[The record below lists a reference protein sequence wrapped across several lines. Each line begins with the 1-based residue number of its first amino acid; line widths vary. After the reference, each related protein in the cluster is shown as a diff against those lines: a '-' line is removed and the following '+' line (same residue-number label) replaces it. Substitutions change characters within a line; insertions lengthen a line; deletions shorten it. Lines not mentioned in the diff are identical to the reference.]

1 MSINKW
7 IKQVNPYVLVPLWLL
22 SATAVA
28 QDRFAL
34 VLGVQENWDS
44 NFARNPDVDSE
55 HYTLAAASLSAKQDF
70 SKQQLALSLRGNQY
84 KYDQRDDL
92 DTDFYEG
99 AASWRSNWNTRV
111 KTELTWNRDAYPVD
125 RLEFS
130 GNDVVASDLARA
142 KLIVGTGKHM
152 SFGVGV
158 NQLLQTHSNSLRQSL
173 ELDEDE
179 AFIEATYQTSNQ
191 SSLSARVR
199 DGNRVYPYPDP
210 TEPLSLDYDYQQR
223 ELEGAWAPSAKTH
236 LSATVG
242 QFERKGEVNEGVGT
256 TSRLDAGWTVSEKL
270 ELLLVYSHSEPA
282 VGETSDSPSDVRG
295 GELKLVWEP
304 NAKWIVS
311 TGVRY
316 TEQEY
321 LQRAEEPARD
331 ETITAIT
338 PLSLTYRFSELLT
351 LRINSQWVDRHS
363 PLSYREYDYAL
374 ASCGLGLNF

>member
-1 MSINKW
+1 M
-7 IKQVNPYVLVPLWLL
+7 LVPLWLL
-22 SATAVA
+22 SATTVA
-28 QDRFAL
+28 QDRFSM

-44 NFARNPDVDSE
+44 NFARSPDVDSE
-55 HYTLAAASLSAKQDF
+55 HYTIAAASIAAKQDF

-84 KYDQRDDL
+84 KYDLRDDL

-130 GNDVVASDLARA
+130 GNDVVASDLAKA
-142 KLIVGTGKHM
+142 KLTIGTGKRM
-152 SFGVGV
+152 SFGAGV
-158 NQLLQTHSNSLRQSL
+158 NQLLQSHSNSLRQSL
-173 ELDEDE
+173 ELDQDE
-179 AFIEATYQTSNQ
+179 AFVEATYQTSNE

-199 DGNRVYPYPDP
+199 DGKRVYPYPDP
-210 TEPLSLDYDYQQR
+210 NEPRSLDYDYQQR

-236 LSATVG
+236 MSATVG
-242 QFERKGEVNEGVGT
+242 QFERKGEINEGVGT
-256 TSRLDAGWTVSEKL
+256 TSRLDAGWTVTEKL

-295 GELKLVWEP
+295 GELTLVWEP
-304 NAKWIVS
+304 SSKWIVS

-321 LQRAEEPARD
+321 LERAEEPARD

-338 PLSLTYRFSELLT
+338 PLSLTYRFSELMT